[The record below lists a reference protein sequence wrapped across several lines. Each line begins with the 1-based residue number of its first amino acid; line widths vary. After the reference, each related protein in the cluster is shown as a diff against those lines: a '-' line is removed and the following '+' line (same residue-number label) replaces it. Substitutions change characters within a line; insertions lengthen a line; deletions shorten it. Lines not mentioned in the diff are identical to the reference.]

1 MVNNNH
7 SDLYEKYYVNNQSSL
22 SVEKQQAL
30 EKDLQKLEIKEAKK
44 AQRILEKKLS
54 SKIIIKKIER
64 TKRKKVVSISGLEV
78 FEIDI
83 KKLSKTFSSKFAT
96 GCSVVKNAE
105 KKDDIVIQGDLGDE
119 CEEYILKLLKE
130 KGLTDIQVEQIE
142 EKKKKKQQQPL
153 K

>member
-1 MVNNNH
+1 MLSNGH
-7 SDLYEKYYVNNQSSL
+7 ADLYEKYYVNNQSSL
-22 SVEKQQAL
+22 SIEKQQAL

-44 AQRILEKKLS
+44 AQRILEKKLA

-142 EKKKKKQQQPL
+142 EKKKKKQQQQV